1 MTDLTAR
8 LADVLARH
16 NAALEG
22 IASASA
28 TTGRLAGR
36 RVLLPADQ
44 QRGPLPPRIG
54 QPGSSG
60 RSSST

>member
-16 NAALEG
+16 HATLGG
-22 IASASA
+22 IAPRSQTSY
-28 TTGRLAGR
+28 RLADS

-44 QRGPLPPRIG
+44 QRGPTPPSIG
-54 QPGSSG
+54 QPGSSE
-60 RSSST
+60 RSCST